1 MQTPCISNGKAPRA
15 PVLLSSCG
23 VVIARHNWSWAHG
36 QAQALAFL
44 PVFTGGTCPPHILN
58 WGGQSPPRFEYLRFI
73 ILLILLGA
81 QALKQYSSMREAP
94 KHATGK
100 ANVAKVCY
108 KSCKLSPYFARCE
121 DTLPQLV
128 NCHCWT
134 IACSDIW

>member
-1 MQTPCISNGKAPRA
+1 MLEAKNKSPWSGGLEPT
-15 PVLLSSCG
+15 G
-23 VVIARHNWSWAHG
+23 VSASVH
-36 QAQALAFL
+36 
-44 PVFTGGTCPPHILN
+44 GGTCPPHILN

>member
-1 MQTPCISNGKAPRA
+1 MKI
-15 PVLLSSCG
+15 LL
-23 VVIARHNWSWAHG
+23 IFLIET
-36 QAQALAFL
+36 LAFL

-134 IACSDIW
+134 IACSDIWWVLCLHCTKIYQKFSNCS